1 MHAPGTAAQGD
12 YLYRITDRNANHWGA
27 RRSLEPNT
35 LSQGA
40 TYRLRF
46 YARSSAADFY
56 AQAHFYLWS
65 GFASRIVK
73 IEQELNAT
81 DEWVLIEQE
90 VTIDWPGSTRSAAY
104 IDFRAENTD
113 DFDLDAVSLTPVTTQ
128 VGWILDPT
136 SLRAE
141 TPP

>member
-1 MHAPGTAAQGD
+1 MVN
-12 YLYRITDRNANHWGA
+12 RNLI
-27 RRSLEPNT
+27 RSLEDDDILNELAT
-35 LSQGA
+35 LAPEDEAEQWLLEYFE
-40 TYRLRF
+40 TEQQ
-46 YARSSAADFY
+46 DY
-56 AQAHFYLWS
+56 AQ
-65 GFASRIVK
+65 GRIVDGR
-73 IEQELNAT
+73 IVEIN